1 MAWKK
6 VITSGSHAELA
17 QVSASELNIPQNT
30 TTTTGLEVLV
40 DGGSGV
46 IHKRDQE
53 LIQGS
58 NTTYAAGTGFNFNA
72 LATGQNV
79 FTLNLNQID
88 HDLLANFSASEHIV
102 WEDSQ
107 SINIHEDN
115 YYNMVISASSGID
128 INTLSATDSTFEISS
143 SATQSHITAV
153 GDLIDGD
160 IGAYNNPADFNIST
174 TSSIASAS
182 YLYGAAISASNWNQ
196 TSIQPLYVNNTASAS
211 VITSP
216 DVLVQGVAE
225 ISGTFIYNDLE
236 FVEQILQTHSGSHTF
251 GGPAS
256 DTVQTFSGSIYVTS
270 GVTASNGFSGSGAGL
285 TNISPSN
292 IGYETLT
299 IGNGFSGSNFNFTS
313 DSTMSVQFSGSDH
326 GLGHP
331 SDPLFAASAVQ
342 IAVDGV
348 STRMFA
354 TGSVREAGLGNTAI
368 RYQHLTSSII
378 ADHATASSV
387 HASNEYLTYPTA
399 APTPTY
405 HRKVTQTQLTTYI
418 GDSITTASG
427 NATGSVK
434 EISVLPLT
442 GSTAINHL
450 FLSIESASTTPIIS
464 MGGNVQVGNAQW
476 TASSPSAADQYQS
489 VGNGGLG
496 HGTQAESAAH
506 ILNTSQGTALT
517 IGAIGNTIKISGSLL
532 VNAPGE
538 TNISTHNLIVEDK
551 FLLLGEGETT
561 STVDIGIQFGS
572 DATSSNTILFNTP
585 AAGAG
590 RLSFGN
596 SLDATTTLNAS
607 PNYHLIGVHSGST
620 ATAAAVSANQKGNV
634 LIDSAADIFLWV

>member
-17 QVSASELNIPQNT
+17 QVSASGLNIPQNT
-30 TTTTGLEVLV
+30 TLTTGLAVLV

-46 IHKRDQE
+46 IHERDQE

-58 NTTYAAGTGFNFNA
+58 NTTYAAGNGLGLSDLA
-72 LATGQNV
+72 LPHI
-79 FTLNLNQID
+79 FKLNLGQID
-88 HDLLANFSASEHIV
+88 HDLMANFSASEHIA

-115 YYNMVISASSGID
+115 YYDMVISASSGID
-128 INTLSATDSTFEISS
+128 INSIGSATASTFEISS

-160 IGAYNNPADFNIST
+160 IGEYGIPADFNIYS
-174 TSSIASAS
+174 TSSITS
-182 YLYGAAISASNWNQ
+182 YYLFGSVVSASNANH
-196 TSIQPLYVNNTASAS
+196 TSINNFVTYGTASAS

-216 DVLVQGVAE
+216 DVLVTGVAE
-225 ISGTFIYNDLE
+225 VSGTFIYNNLE

-251 GGPAS
+251 GGPS
-256 DTVQTFSGSIYVTS
+256 ESTIQTFSGSIYVMS

-292 IGYETLT
+292 VGYETLT
-299 IGNGFSGSNFNFTS
+299 LGNGFSGSNFNFTS
-313 DSTMSVQFSGSDH
+313 DSTMSVQFSGSDS
-326 GLGHP
+326 GLEPFPQFP
-331 SDPLFAASAVQ
+331 SSAVQ
-342 IAVDGV
+342 IAEDGV
-348 STRMFA
+348 TSRMFA
-354 TGSVREAGLGNTAI
+354 TASVLTPSIGPTVI
-368 RYQHLTSSII
+368 RSHHLTSSII
-378 ADHATASSV
+378 ADHASALV
-387 HASNEYLTYPTA
+387 HVSNEYLVYPVTPA
-399 APTPTY
+399 PTY
-405 HRKVTQTQLTTYI
+405 HRKVSQSPLTTYI
-418 GDSITTASG
+418 GDSITAASS
-427 NATGSVK
+427 NATGSVTN
-434 EISVLPLT
+434 ISVLPLT

-464 MGGNVQVGNAQW
+464 MGGDVQVGNTQW
-476 TASSPSAADQYQS
+476 TASSPGAADQYQS

-496 HGTQAESAAH
+496 HGTQAESAGH
-506 ILNTSQGTALT
+506 ILNISQQGALT
-517 IGAIGNTIKISGSLL
+517 IGAIENTIKISGSLL

-538 TNISTHNLIVEDK
+538 TNISTDNLIVEDR

-585 AAGAG
+585 ASGEG

-596 SLDATTTLNAS
+596 SLDATTTLNAN

-620 ATAAAVSANQKGNV
+620 STAAAVSANQKGNV
-634 LIDSAADIFLWV
+634 LIDSAADIFLWI